1 MHDIGKVDIG
11 EIKYTVNINNSVKD
25 SMSVKKIKDSTVV
38 STVLKFADQL
48 EENIDDDM
56 FIPNEDDN
64 FILVASIE
72 KEEVNIIALVLE
84 ENVIVT
90 E

>member
-84 ENVIVT
+84 DNVIVT